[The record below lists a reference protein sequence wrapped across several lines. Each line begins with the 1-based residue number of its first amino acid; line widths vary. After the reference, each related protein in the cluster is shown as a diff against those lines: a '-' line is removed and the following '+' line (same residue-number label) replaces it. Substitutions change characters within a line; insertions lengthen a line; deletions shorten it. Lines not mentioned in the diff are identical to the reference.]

1 MHRSEQID
9 RLVRDRASDRNV
21 IEFPK
26 GDRIRLEQAILKFD
40 GGDTS
45 TELYKEFDA
54 LARKGL
60 READYFLGCI
70 FEDGSNG
77 ATRDLIAALEHYE
90 KSIVEFGYV
99 EGYLAMARLLYQGDG
114 IEQDFT
120 RAFRYYEHVATKHGH
135 LVACFMLGRMLQRG
149 EGVAKDLAKARS
161 WYEKSVSMGSVYGM
175 LNLAMLEAEEG
186 HYFRSLCMRIRA
198 GFQAFRIRK
207 AIHNDVRLRGG

>member
-9 RLVRDRASDRNV
+9 QMARDRASDSNV

-26 GDRIRLEQAILKFD
+26 GDRIRLEQAIHKFD
-40 GGDTS
+40 DGDTS

-54 LARKGL
+54 LAGKGL
-60 READYFLGCI
+60 REAAYFLGCM

-77 ATRDLIAALEHYE
+77 ATKDLPAALKQYE
-90 KSIVEFGYV
+90 KSVVEFGYV
-99 EGYLAMARLLYQGDG
+99 EGYLALARLLYHGDG

-135 LVACFMLGRMLQRG
+135 LVACFMLGRMFQRG
-149 EGVAKDLAKARS
+149 EGATKDLARARF
-161 WYEKSVSMGSVYGM
+161 WYEKSIGMGSVYGM

-186 HYFRSLCMRIRA
+186 RYLRGLFLRIWA
-198 GFQAFRIRK
+198 GFQAFRNRK
-207 AIHNDVRLRGG
+207 